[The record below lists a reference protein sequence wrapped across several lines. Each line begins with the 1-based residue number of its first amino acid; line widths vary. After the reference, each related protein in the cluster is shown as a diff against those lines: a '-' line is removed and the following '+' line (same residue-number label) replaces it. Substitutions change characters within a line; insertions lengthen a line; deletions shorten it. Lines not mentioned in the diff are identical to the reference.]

1 MTQLPGGK
9 PGRWL
14 FFGIGW
20 MGVVLGC
27 LGAVLPLLPTTPFIL
42 LAAWA
47 FGRSSTRW
55 QQWLRRHPRFGT
67 LVRDWQ
73 DHQVIPPWDKGAASV
88 AIAGS
93 FAWLTMSR
101 DWPLWAFGLMAGPLG
116 CVLVWIVSRPS
127 RPPAR

>member
-1 MTQLPGGK
+1 MC
-9 PGRWL
+9 
-14 FFGIGW
+14 
-20 MGVVLGC
+20 VVLGC
-27 LGAVLPLLPTTPFIL
+27 LGVVLPLLPTTPFIL

-47 FGRSSTRW
+47 FGTE
-55 QQWLRRHPRFGT
+55 FNT
-67 LVRDWQ
+67 LATVAQTSPAVRDVWSGTGKT
-73 DHQVIPPWDKGAASV
+73 IKSFPPWAKGAASV